1 MDALYTAL
9 DRAAA
14 LQAKMLGVA
23 LVVLG
28 AAMCLLIFAQVFFRF
43 VVFVPLPW
51 SEELARYLM
60 VWMAMLGAPLALRMD
75 QHIGVGLV
83 LERLPRRARL
93 WLTLG
98 TCLVTIAF
106 MAVIGWQGVLLCR
119 KNLTQV
125 SPAMQLPMMFSYAA
139 IPVGGVCML
148 LELCDASAKI
158 VRALRAKRS

>member
-14 LQAKMLGVA
+14 LQAKLLGVA
-23 LVVLG
+23 LVLLG

-83 LERLPRRARL
+83 LERLPRRVRL
-93 WLTLG
+93 WVTLG
-98 TCLVTIAF
+98 TCLATIAF